1 MGASTKLDDKQLNVA
16 KIDNGIVIDHIT
28 PPGRAFYV
36 LKALNIDESYPH
48 SVFVALNVPSQKLGR
63 KDVLKIRNV
72 TKIDLAKL
80 GLIVSGANI
89 IYIQDY
95 QVIRKE
101 TIGTPERVT
110 GLISCPG
117 MSCITNQ
124 REDVV
129 PEYIV
134 RNKDE
139 PIQLRCAYCDKLFNV
154 HEHISLM
161 R

>member
-101 TIGTPERVT
+101 TIRTPERVT

>member
-1 MGASTKLDDKQLNVA
+1 MGANTNVNDKKLSVA

-72 TKIDLAKL
+72 TDIDLTKL
-80 GLIVSGANI
+80 GLIVSGANV
-89 IYIQDY
+89 IYIKDY
-95 QVIRKE
+95 HIIRKE
-101 TIGTPERVT
+101 KIQTPVRVT

-117 MSCITNQ
+117 LSCITNQ

-134 RNKDE
+134 KNKDE
-139 PIQLRCAYCDKLFNV
+139 SIQLRCAYCDKLFNV

>member
-1 MGASTKLDDKQLNVA
+1 
-16 KIDNGIVIDHIT
+16 
-28 PPGRAFYV
+28 
-36 LKALNIDESYPH
+36 
-48 SVFVALNVPSQKLGR
+48 VALNVPSQKLGR

-72 TKIDLAKL
+72 TDIDLTKL
-80 GLIVSGANI
+80 GLIVSGANV
-89 IYIQDY
+89 IYIKEY
-95 QVIRKE
+95 HIIRKE
-101 TIGTPERVT
+101 KIQTPERVT